1 MTTTTPRTIVITGA
15 SDGIGA
21 AAARRLDADGH
32 HVVVVGRVAAKTHA
46 VADELG
52 VERHVADFARLDDV
66 RALAAELT
74 AAHPRID
81 VLANNAGGIFGHRT
95 LTEDGYETTL
105 QVNHL
110 APFLLTALLLDTL
123 LASGASVVNT
133 SSVAAKAYGRL
144 DLADL
149 GNAAAYTPEKAYGDS
164 KLANVLHARTLHT
177 RFAGQ
182 GLAAAAFHPGGV
194 ATNFAKDSTSR
205 MRWVYH
211 TPLRRVLLSS
221 AKGADTLVW
230 LAEGEPGQDWRSGE
244 FYQKRK
250 VVPTNP
256 QAYDD
261 ALADQLWERSAE
273 MVGLGSAR

>member
-1 MTTTTPRTIVITGA
+1 MRTIVITGG

-21 AAARRLDADGH
+21 AAARRLHTDGH
-32 HVVVVGRVAAKTHA
+32 RVVVVGRSPEKTRA
-46 VADELG
+46 VAGELG
-52 VERHVADFARLDDV
+52 VQHHVADFARLDDV
-66 RALAAELT
+66 RALAADLAT
-74 AAHPRID
+74 LGRID
-81 VLANNAGGIFGHRT
+81 VLANNAGGIFGERS
-95 LTEDGYETTL
+95 LTVDGFEKTL

-110 APFLLTALLLDTL
+110 ASFLLTALLLDTL
-123 LASGASVVNT
+123 VASGAAVVNT
-133 SSVAAKAYGRL
+133 SSVAAKRFGRL

-149 GNAAAYTPEKAYGDS
+149 GNEAAYSPEKAYGDS
-164 KLANVLHARTLHT
+164 KLANVLHARELHA
-177 RFAGQ
+177 RFGHE

-194 ATNFAKDSTSR
+194 ATNFASESTSP

-230 LAEGEPGQDWRSGE
+230 LAEGEAGRDWRSGE
-244 FYQKRK
+244 YYEKRK

-261 ALADQLWERSAE
+261 ALARSLWERSAE
-273 MVGLGSAR
+273 MVGLPA